1 MSPIGTSTW
10 SPGENCFPLTGS
22 TGDFRRREIWISS
35 PKDFDR
41 IKVPHFLLG
50 ILQVLQCQT
59 STSNVHQK
67 HQRKFANR
75 NILKGQEEESRVHLT
90 LGTRAQCLE
99 HTTVLQYLATGS
111 LTHPGCWGKQIRLI
125 LLKHKH
131 TDQHTKSRQA
141 LPCFKPVVTFQS
153 MPTTNGPCGDWHG
166 QHPVENPSVPSFQIS
181 GKCSPWMPCT
191 KHGLSRSLWAEFM
204 SPCWTQPCL
213 KTTYLIH
220 PHSNHPAVKV
230 SLITVLS

>member
-1 MSPIGTSTW
+1 VRYESPLQKILIGLKFHISSWESSRSSSAKLRRATFTKNTKENLQIGTS
-10 SPGENCFPLTGS
+10 SKA
-22 TGDFRRREIWISS
+22 RRKSQEFIWPWAPELNAWNTPQCYSIWQ
-35 PKDFDR
+35 
-41 IKVPHFLLG
+41 
-50 ILQVLQCQT
+50 QVLW
-59 STSNVHQK
+59 
-67 HQRKFANR
+67 
-75 NILKGQEEESRVHLT
+75 
-90 LGTRAQCLE
+90 
-99 HTTVLQYLATGS
+99 HTQAAG
-111 LTHPGCWGKQIRLI
+111 GKQIRLI

-141 LPCFKPVVTFQS
+141 LPRFKPVVTFQS
-153 MPTTNGPCGDWHG
+153 MPTTNGPCCDWHG

-191 KHGLSRSLWAEFM
+191 KHGLSRSLWAEFT